1 MTDWSSLLSD
11 TQSLV
16 TQDFH
21 SFPRVERNL
30 AQLQQYAQT
39 LRARAGNFRSL
50 NNQIAATRLLAQ
62 QGFDTSRLTQDVTT
76 LDIQPTIEDVF
87 HADTT
92 SVEEYL
98 RQVEESTILTTI
110 QEAQQNT
117 VAVFDAY
124 MDDCM
129 AHDWAAS
136 KRQLYGLIAPH
147 HGSGPALGSTGGSG
161 AKAPGGGGSLFG
173 TPARGPLQ
181 ARRSKGASPLPLTR
195 QQLRPTLNFT
205 GRS

>member
-1 MTDWSSLLSD
+1 TGGAPSSSSPLPMSSSLERGSLLSGMASGFSSGLLVPYGLAELHAD
-11 TQSLV
+11 INRWPAAYYTKQGSEPLLYVTVLLLSLQFN
-16 TQDFH
+16 TA
-21 SFPRVERNL
+21 L
-30 AQLQQYAQT
+30 AFLWKVM
-39 LRARAGNFRSL
+39 
-50 NNQIAATRLLAQ
+50 
-62 QGFDTSRLTQDVTT
+62 DVTT

-136 KRQLYGLIAPH
+136 KRQL
-147 HGSGPALGSTGGSG
+147 
-161 AKAPGGGGSLFG
+161 
-173 TPARGPLQ
+173 
-181 ARRSKGASPLPLTR
+181 